1 MKNVET
7 AVEMPIYVG
16 KNMRYAH
23 FAEYAAIAYSH
34 KTDMPKYHVE
44 VSCQWLSQRVCV
56 WCLQCFDAVGWA
68 AGRASGL

>member
-44 VSCQWLSQRVCV
+44 VSCHDYLSVCV
-56 WCLQCFDAVGWA
+56 CVMPSVL
-68 AGRASGL
+68 

>member
-1 MKNVET
+1 MESRRMLKLPSKCQFMWE
-7 AVEMPIYVG
+7 

-44 VSCQWLSQRVCV
+44 VSCQ
-56 WCLQCFDAVGWA
+56 
-68 AGRASGL
+68 